1 MLLFRS
7 EEHVARW
14 SSRWR
19 QPPGAVLTL
28 EQIGG
33 LARAWY
39 AGDRRDPAWRRRT
52 PEEMRT
58 LFDSLGLHGEF
69 WSLG

>member
-7 EEHVARW
+7 EEHVERW

-19 QPPGAVLTL
+19 QPLGGSLTL
-28 EQIGG
+28 EQIWA
-33 LARAWY
+33 LAQAWY

-52 PEEMRT
+52 PEEVRT
-58 LFDSLGLHGEF
+58 LLDSLGLKGEF
-69 WSLG
+69 WALG

>member
-7 EEHVARW
+7 EEHVDRW
-14 SSRWR
+14 CSRWR
-19 QPPGAVLTL
+19 QPRGGILTL

-33 LARAWY
+33 LAQAWY

-52 PEEMRT
+52 PEEVRA
-58 LFDSLGLHGEF
+58 LFDRLGLQGEF
-69 WSLG
+69 WELG